1 MIMFFLLLSML
12 LCTQMLACTMHV
24 HANARVRNAWACALS
39 SCSDIVPIAASR
51 AVILI
56 VQYQS
61 SQYIIVV
68 AVVVIVVL
76 IIVVVVLL
84 VFNVCSI

>member
-12 LCTQMLACTMHV
+12 LCTQMLACAMHV
-24 HANARVRNAWACALS
+24 HADARVRNAWACALS

-56 VQYQS
+56 V
-61 SQYIIVV
+61 V